1 MAVIHLL
8 SVPLKGALDMRV
20 KTIDLDRLM
29 DVDPAVRGYM
39 AGFFDGEGHVS
50 IARRGSIRTS
60 RVDPTLTR
68 VVYALVA
75 GMAQNVKAPLVLF
88 NDLFGGTLR
97 IDTRARVG
105 KLGKHVTYE
114 WNINGNLQVP
124 TFLRWLRPHLRV
136 KATQAD
142 IAIEFARSNP
152 NDMTEEVFLQF
163 KERMLTARMNEAE
176 HEQAMRL
183 A

>member
-8 SVPLKGALDMRV
+8 SVPQKGALDMRV

-29 DVDPAVRGYM
+29 DVDPTVRGYM
-39 AGFFDGEGHVS
+39 AGFFDGEGHIT

-68 VVYALVA
+68 VVYALVV
-75 GMAQNVKAPLVLF
+75 GMAQNVKAPLILF

-97 IDTRARVG
+97 IDTRDRVG
-105 KLGKHVTYE
+105 RHSKHVTYE

-124 TFLRWLRPHLRV
+124 VFLRWLRPYLRV
-136 KATQAD
+136 KAAQAD
-142 IAIEFARSNP
+142 IAMEFAKSNP

-163 KERMLTARMNEAE
+163 KERMFAARANEAE
-176 HEQAMRL
+176 LEQAMRL

>member
-1 MAVIHLL
+1 
-8 SVPLKGALDMRV
+8 MRI

-29 DVDPAVRGYM
+29 DVDKAVRGYM
-39 AGFFDGEGHVS
+39 AGFFDGEGHIS
-50 IARRGSIRTS
+50 IARRGVVRTS

-75 GMAQNVKAPLVLF
+75 GAAQNVKAPLVLF

-97 IDTRARVG
+97 IDTRDH
-105 KLGKHVTYE
+105 KKHGKHVTYE
-114 WNINGNLQVP
+114 WNIGGNLQVP
-124 TFLRWLRPHLRV
+124 VFLRWLRPYLRV
-136 KATQAD
+136 KASQAD
-142 IAIEFARSNP
+142 IAIEFAHANP

-163 KERMLTARMNEAE
+163 KERMIAARTNEAA
-176 HEQAMRL
+176 HEQAMRV

>member
-1 MAVIHLL
+1 
-8 SVPLKGALDMRV
+8 MRV

-39 AGFFDGEGHVS
+39 AGFFDGEGHIS
-50 IARRGSIRTS
+50 IARRGNIRTS

-68 VVYALVA
+68 NVYALVA
-75 GMAQNVKAPLVLF
+75 GAAQNTKAPLVLF
-88 NDLFGGTLR
+88 NDLFGGTFR
-97 IDTRARVG
+97 IDTRDRVG
-105 KLGKHVTYE
+105 KHGKHVTYE

-136 KATQAD
+136 KRVQAD
-142 IAIEFARSNP
+142 IAIEFANANP

-163 KERMLTARMNEAE
+163 KERMIMARANEAE
-176 HEQAMRL
+176 TELAMRI